1 MSEKVILWRR
11 AGARRADIR
20 RICLTEPQ
28 ADIAGEMRD
37 AGCESKLQTGS
48 LDVLRSSAVETR
60 VNWATQSF
68 QTRPPSRIFELRVFE
83 PSRLP
88 VFPSSRLPVFPSSR
102 LPVFTSSRLH
112 VFTSSRLRDI
122 ETSRRSNRS
131 RITRAIQL
139 ARPFAHSLIR
149 SFAHSPIR
157 PFAHSPIRPFA
168 HSLIRPFAHSLIRP
182 FAHSPIRPFA
192 HSLTSPT
199 LPLLRLS
206 PSLVRARPPRVGRL
220 ASPHRVTPSGASAPK
235 PLRRATPH
243 ARLSRARGRRRDCAR
258 PPSPDR
264 APDRPPRR
272 SRRYAARTRRPDAT
286 PRRRR

>member
-88 VFPSSRLPVFPSSR
+88 VFPSSRL
-102 LPVFTSSRLH
+102 H

-139 ARPFAHSLIR
+139 ARPFAHSL
-149 SFAHSPIR
+149 
-157 PFAHSPIRPFA
+157 
-168 HSLIRPFAHSLIRP
+168 
-182 FAHSPIRPFA
+182 IRPFA

-258 PPSPDR
+258 PPSR
-264 APDRPPRR
+264 NNFV
-272 SRRYAARTRRPDAT
+272 
-286 PRRRR
+286 

>member
-1 MSEKVILWRR
+1 MAARGR
-11 AGARRADIR
+11 ASGRYPPDLPDQTSGGHR
-20 RICLTEPQ
+20 
-28 ADIAGEMRD
+28 GRD
-37 AGCESKLQTGS
+37 AGCGMREQTANCKLQTANCKLQTGS

-68 QTRPPSRIFELRVFE
+68 QTRQPSRIFELRVFE

-88 VFPSSRLPVFPSSR
+88 VFPSSRLH
-102 LPVFTSSRLH
+102 VFTSSRLH

-139 ARPFAHSLIR
+139 ARS
-149 SFAHSPIR
+149 
-157 PFAHSPIRPFA
+157 
-168 HSLIRPFAHSLIRP
+168 
-182 FAHSPIRPFA
+182 FA

-206 PSLVRARPPRVGRL
+206 PSLVRARPTRVGRL

-235 PLRRATPH
+235 PLRHATPH

>member
-1 MSEKVILWRR
+1 MAARGR
-11 AGARRADIR
+11 ASGRYPPDLPDQTSGGHR
-20 RICLTEPQ
+20 
-28 ADIAGEMRD
+28 GRD
-37 AGCESKLQTGS
+37 AGCGMREQTANCKLQTANCKQ
-48 LDVLRSSAVETR
+48 DRSMSCV
-60 VNWATQSF
+60 V
-68 QTRPPSRIFELRVFE
+68 PPSKRASIGQPNHSKRA
-83 PSRLP
+83 SRPESLSFAFSSLP
-88 VFPSSRLPVFPSSR
+88 VFPSSRLPVFP
-102 LPVFTSSRLH
+102 SSRLH

-139 ARPFAHSLIR
+139 ARS
-149 SFAHSPIR
+149 
-157 PFAHSPIRPFA
+157 
-168 HSLIRPFAHSLIRP
+168 
-182 FAHSPIRPFA
+182 FA

-206 PSLVRARPPRVGRL
+206 PSLVRARPTRVGRL

-235 PLRRATPH
+235 PLRHATPH

>member
-1 MSEKVILWRR
+1 MSGKVILWRS

-20 RICLTEPQ
+20 RICLTKPQ

-37 AGCESKLQTGS
+37 ARASCKLQTANCKLQTGS
-48 LDVLRSSAVETR
+48 LDVLRSSAVEAR

-68 QTRPPSRIFELRVFE
+68 QTRQPSRIFELRVFE

-88 VFPSSRLPVFPSSR
+88 VFPSSRL
-102 LPVFTSSRLH
+102 H
-112 VFTSSRLRDI
+112 VFTSSRFRDI

-149 SFAHSPIR
+149 SFAHS
-157 PFAHSPIRPFA
+157 
-168 HSLIRPFAHSLIRP
+168 
-182 FAHSPIRPFA
+182 
-192 HSLTSPT
+192 LTSPT

-206 PSLVRARPPRVGRL
+206 PSLVRARPTRVGRL

-235 PLRRATPH
+235 PLRHATPH

>member
-1 MSEKVILWRR
+1 MAERGR
-11 AGARRADIR
+11 ASGRYPPDLPDQTSGGHR
-20 RICLTEPQ
+20 
-28 ADIAGEMRD
+28 GRD
-37 AGCESKLQTGS
+37 AGCESELQTANCKLQTANCK
-48 LDVLRSSAVETR
+48 LQTANCKLQTANCKQDRSMSCV
-60 VNWATQSF
+60 V
-68 QTRPPSRIFELRVFE
+68 PPSKRASIGQPNHSKRA
-83 PSRLP
+83 SRPESLS
-88 VFPSSRLPVFPSSR
+88 FAFSSLPVFPSSR

-112 VFTSSRLRDI
+112 VFEISRHRNFPPLEPFSNHSSD
-122 ETSRRSNRS
+122 S
-131 RITRAIQL
+131 TR
-139 ARPFAHSLIR
+139 P
-149 SFAHSPIR
+149 
-157 PFAHSPIRPFA
+157 PIRPFA
-168 HSLIRPFAHSLIRP
+168 HSLIRS
-182 FAHSPIRPFA
+182 FA

-206 PSLVRARPPRVGRL
+206 PSLVRARPTRVGRL

-235 PLRRATPH
+235 PLRHATPH

>member
-1 MSEKVILWRR
+1 MSGKVILWRS

-20 RICLTEPQ
+20 RICLTKPQ

-37 AGCESKLQTGS
+37 ARASCKLQTANCKLQTANCKLQTGS
-48 LDVLRSSAVETR
+48 LDVLRSSAVEAR

-68 QTRPPSRIFELRVFE
+68 QTRQPSRIFELRVFE

-88 VFPSSRLPVFPSSR
+88 VF
-102 LPVFTSSRLH
+102 TSSRLH
-112 VFTSSRLRDI
+112 VFTSSRFRDI

-149 SFAHSPIR
+149 SFAHS
-157 PFAHSPIRPFA
+157 
-168 HSLIRPFAHSLIRP
+168 LIRS
-182 FAHSPIRPFA
+182 FA

-206 PSLVRARPPRVGRL
+206 PSLVRARPTRVGRL

-235 PLRRATPH
+235 PLRHATPH

>member
-1 MSEKVILWRR
+1 MSGKVILWRS

-20 RICLTEPQ
+20 RICLTKPQ
-28 ADIAGEMRD
+28 ADIAGGMRD

-68 QTRPPSRIFELRVFE
+68 QTRQPSRIFELRVFE

-88 VFPSSRLPVFPSSR
+88 VFPSSRL
-102 LPVFTSSRLH
+102 H
-112 VFTSSRLRDI
+112 VF
-122 ETSRRSNRS
+122 ETSKLP
-131 RITRAIQL
+131 A
-139 ARPFAHSLIR
+139 ARTVLESLERFNSPAHSLIR

-157 PFAHSPIRPFA
+157 S
-168 HSLIRPFAHSLIRP
+168 
-182 FAHSPIRPFA
+182 FA

-206 PSLVRARPPRVGRL
+206 PSLVRARPTRVGRL

-272 SRRYAARTRRPDAT
+272 SRRYAARTRHPDAT

>member
-1 MSEKVILWRR
+1 MAGRGR
-11 AGARRADIR
+11 ASGRYPPDLPDRTSGGHR
-20 RICLTEPQ
+20 
-28 ADIAGEMRD
+28 GRD
-37 AGCESKLQTGS
+37 AGCGMRERAANCKLQTANRKPQTANRKPQTANRKPQTGS

-68 QTRPPSRIFELRVFE
+68 QTRQPSRIFELRVFE

-88 VFPSSRLPVFPSSR
+88 VFP
-102 LPVFTSSRLH
+102 SSRLH

-139 ARPFAHSLIR
+139 A
-149 SFAHSPIR
+149 
-157 PFAHSPIRPFA
+157 
-168 HSLIRPFAHSLIRP
+168 
-182 FAHSPIRPFA
+182 RPFA

-235 PLRRATPH
+235 PLRHATPH

>member
-37 AGCESKLQTGS
+37 AGCESKLQTANCKQ
-48 LDVLRSSAVETR
+48 DRSMSCV
-60 VNWATQSF
+60 V
-68 QTRPPSRIFELRVFE
+68 PPSKRASIGQPNHSKRASRSESLSFAFSSLPVFTS
-83 PSRLP
+83 SRLP

-102 LPVFTSSRLH
+102 LPVFPSSRLHVFTSSRLH
-112 VFTSSRLRDI
+112 VFTSSRLHVFTSSRLHVFEISRFRDF

-139 ARPFAHSLIR
+139 ARS
-149 SFAHSPIR
+149 
-157 PFAHSPIRPFA
+157 
-168 HSLIRPFAHSLIRP
+168 
-182 FAHSPIRPFA
+182 FA

-206 PSLVRARPPRVGRL
+206 PSLVRARPTRVGRL
-220 ASPHRVTPSGASAPK
+220 ASPHR
-235 PLRRATPH
+235 ATP
-243 ARLSRARGRRRDCAR
+243 LGCER
-258 PPSPDR
+258 PEAV
-264 APDRPPRR
+264 APRH
-272 SRRYAARTRRPDAT
+272 AARTP
-286 PRRRR
+286 

>member
-1 MSEKVILWRR
+1 MSGKVILWRR

-37 AGCESKLQTGS
+37 AGCGMRERAANCKLQTANCKLQTANCKLQTGS

-68 QTRPPSRIFELRVFE
+68 QTRQPSRIFELRVFE

-88 VFPSSRLPVFPSSR
+88 VFPSSRLPVF
-102 LPVFTSSRLH
+102 TSSRLH
-112 VFTSSRLRDI
+112 VFTSSRFRDFEI
-122 ETSRRSNRS
+122 SRFRDFEISRHRNFPPLEPFSNHS
-131 RITRAIQL
+131 SDSTR
-139 ARPFAHSLIR
+139 P
-149 SFAHSPIR
+149 PIR
-157 PFAHSPIRPFA
+157 PFAHIAHVAPLAPIAKPCPRPA
-168 HSLIRPFAHSLIRP
+168 DPR
-182 FAHSPIRPFA
+182 
-192 HSLTSPT
+192 
-199 LPLLRLS
+199 
-206 PSLVRARPPRVGRL
+206 RPPGVA
-220 ASPHRVTPSGASAPK
+220 ASRNALGCERPEAVAP
-235 PLRRATPH
+235 RRATPH

>member
-112 VFTSSRLRDI
+112 VFTSSRHRNFPPL
-122 ETSRRSNRS
+122 EPFSNHS
-131 RITRAIQL
+131 SDSTR
-139 ARPFAHSLIR
+139 P
-149 SFAHSPIR
+149 
-157 PFAHSPIRPFA
+157 
-168 HSLIRPFAHSLIRP
+168 
-182 FAHSPIRPFA
+182 PIRPFA

>member
-1 MSEKVILWRR
+1 MSGKVILWRR

-20 RICLTEPQ
+20 RICLTKPQ

-37 AGCESKLQTGS
+37 AGCESKLQTANCK
-48 LDVLRSSAVETR
+48 LQTANCKLQTANCKQDRSMSCV
-60 VNWATQSF
+60 V
-68 QTRPPSRIFELRVFE
+68 PPSKRASIGQPNHSKRA
-83 PSRLP
+83 SRPESLSFAFSSLP
-88 VFPSSRLPVFPSSR
+88 VFPSSRLPVFP
-102 LPVFTSSRLH
+102 SSRLH

-139 ARPFAHSLIR
+139 ARS
-149 SFAHSPIR
+149 
-157 PFAHSPIRPFA
+157 
-168 HSLIRPFAHSLIRP
+168 
-182 FAHSPIRPFA
+182 FA

-206 PSLVRARPPRVGRL
+206 PSLVRARPTRVGRL

-235 PLRRATPH
+235 PLRHATPH

>member
-37 AGCESKLQTGS
+37 AGCESKLQTANCKQ
-48 LDVLRSSAVETR
+48 DRSMSCV
-60 VNWATQSF
+60 V
-68 QTRPPSRIFELRVFE
+68 PPSKRASIGQPNHSKRASRSESLSFAFSSLPVFTS
-83 PSRLP
+83 SRLP

-102 LPVFTSSRLH
+102 LHVFTSSRLH
-112 VFTSSRLRDI
+112 VFTSSRFRDFEI
-122 ETSRRSNRS
+122 SKLH
-131 RITRAIQL
+131 A
-139 ARPFAHSLIR
+139 ARTVLESLER
-149 SFAHSPIR
+149 FNSPAHSPIR
-157 PFAHSPIRPFA
+157 SHRPRCPSCA
-168 HSLIRPFAHSLIRP
+168 YRQALSAPGRP
-182 FAHSPIRPFA
+182 
-192 HSLTSPT
+192 
-199 LPLLRLS
+199 
-206 PSLVRARPPRVGRL
+206 
-220 ASPHRVTPSGASAPK
+220 ASAAWRRRIAQRPSGASAPK

>member
-1 MSEKVILWRR
+1 MRER
-11 AGARRADIR
+11 AAN
-20 RICLTEPQ
+20 C
-28 ADIAGEMRD
+28 
-37 AGCESKLQTGS
+37 KLQTANCKQ
-48 LDVLRSSAVETR
+48 DRSMSCV
-60 VNWATQSF
+60 V
-68 QTRPPSRIFELRVFE
+68 PPSKRASIGQPNHSKRA
-83 PSRLP
+83 SRPESLS
-88 VFPSSRLPVFPSSR
+88 FAFSSLPVFPSSR

-112 VFTSSRLRDI
+112 VFTSSRLHVFTSSRLRDF
-122 ETSRRSNRS
+122 ETSKLP
-131 RITRAIQL
+131 A
-139 ARPFAHSLIR
+139 ARTVLESLER
-149 SFAHSPIR
+149 FNSP
-157 PFAHSPIRPFA
+157 AHSPIRPFA
-168 HSLIRPFAHSLIRP
+168 HSLIRS
-182 FAHSPIRPFA
+182 FA

-206 PSLVRARPPRVGRL
+206 PSLVRARPTRVGRL

-235 PLRRATPH
+235 PLRHATPH

>member
-1 MSEKVILWRR
+1 MSGKVILWRR

-20 RICLTEPQ
+20 RICLTKPQ

-37 AGCESKLQTGS
+37 AGCESKLQTANCK
-48 LDVLRSSAVETR
+48 LQTANCKQDRSMSCV
-60 VNWATQSF
+60 V
-68 QTRPPSRIFELRVFE
+68 PPSKRASIGQPNHSKRA
-83 PSRLP
+83 SRPESLSFAFSSLP

-102 LPVFTSSRLH
+102 LHVFTSSRLHVFTSSRLH

-139 ARPFAHSLIR
+139 ARS
-149 SFAHSPIR
+149 
-157 PFAHSPIRPFA
+157 
-168 HSLIRPFAHSLIRP
+168 
-182 FAHSPIRPFA
+182 FA

-206 PSLVRARPPRVGRL
+206 PSLVRARPTRVGRL

-235 PLRRATPH
+235 PLRHATPH

>member
-1 MSEKVILWRR
+1 MSGKVILWRR

-20 RICLTEPQ
+20 RICLTKPQ

-37 AGCESKLQTGS
+37 AGCESKLQTANCKQ
-48 LDVLRSSAVETR
+48 DRSMSCV
-60 VNWATQSF
+60 V
-68 QTRPPSRIFELRVFE
+68 PPSKRASIGQPNHSKRA
-83 PSRLP
+83 SRPESLS
-88 VFPSSRLPVFPSSR
+88 FAFSSLPVFPSSR

-139 ARPFAHSLIR
+139 ARS
-149 SFAHSPIR
+149 
-157 PFAHSPIRPFA
+157 
-168 HSLIRPFAHSLIRP
+168 
-182 FAHSPIRPFA
+182 FA

-206 PSLVRARPPRVGRL
+206 PSLVRARPTRVGRL

-235 PLRRATPH
+235 PLRHATPH

>member
-1 MSEKVILWRR
+1 MSGKVILWRS

-20 RICLTEPQ
+20 RICLTKPQ

-37 AGCESKLQTGS
+37 ARASCKLQTANCKQ
-48 LDVLRSSAVETR
+48 DRSMSCV
-60 VNWATQSF
+60 V
-68 QTRPPSRIFELRVFE
+68 PPSKRASIGQPNHSKRA
-83 PSRLP
+83 SRPESLS
-88 VFPSSRLPVFPSSR
+88 FAFSSLPVFPSSR

-112 VFTSSRLRDI
+112 VFTSSRLHVFEI
-122 ETSRRSNRS
+122 SRHRNFPPLEPFSNHSSDSTRPPIRS
-131 RITRAIQL
+131 
-139 ARPFAHSLIR
+139 FAHSLIR
-149 SFAHSPIR
+149 S
-157 PFAHSPIRPFA
+157 
-168 HSLIRPFAHSLIRP
+168 
-182 FAHSPIRPFA
+182 FA

-206 PSLVRARPPRVGRL
+206 PSLVRARPTRVGRL

-235 PLRRATPH
+235 PLRHATPH

>member
-1 MSEKVILWRR
+1 MAGRGR
-11 AGARRADIR
+11 ASGRYPPDLPDRTSGGHR
-20 RICLTEPQ
+20 
-28 ADIAGEMRD
+28 GRD
-37 AGCESKLQTGS
+37 AGCGMREQTANCKQ
-48 LDVLRSSAVETR
+48 DRSMSCV
-60 VNWATQSF
+60 V
-68 QTRPPSRIFELRVFE
+68 PPSKRASIGQPNHSKRA
-83 PSRLP
+83 SRPESLS
-88 VFPSSRLPVFPSSR
+88 FAFSS
-102 LPVFTSSRLH
+102 LPVFTSSRFRDFEISRFRNFAPLEPFSNH
-112 VFTSSRLRDI
+112 SSD
-122 ETSRRSNRS
+122 S
-131 RITRAIQL
+131 TR
-139 ARPFAHSLIR
+139 P
-149 SFAHSPIR
+149 
-157 PFAHSPIRPFA
+157 PIRPFA
-168 HSLIRPFAHSLIRP
+168 HSLIRS
-182 FAHSPIRPFA
+182 FA

-206 PSLVRARPPRVGRL
+206 PSLVRARPTRVGRL

>member
-1 MSEKVILWRR
+1 MAARGR
-11 AGARRADIR
+11 ASGRYPPDLPDQTSGGHR
-20 RICLTEPQ
+20 
-28 ADIAGEMRD
+28 GRD
-37 AGCESKLQTGS
+37 AGCGMRDARANCKLQTANCK
-48 LDVLRSSAVETR
+48 LQTANCKQDRSMSCV
-60 VNWATQSF
+60 V
-68 QTRPPSRIFELRVFE
+68 PPSKRASIGQPNHSKRA
-83 PSRLP
+83 SRPESLSFAFSSLP
-88 VFPSSRLPVFPSSR
+88 VFPSSRLPVFTSSR
-102 LPVFTSSRLH
+102 LHVFTSSRLH

-139 ARPFAHSLIR
+139 ARS
-149 SFAHSPIR
+149 
-157 PFAHSPIRPFA
+157 
-168 HSLIRPFAHSLIRP
+168 
-182 FAHSPIRPFA
+182 FA

-206 PSLVRARPPRVGRL
+206 PSLVRARPTRVGRL

-235 PLRRATPH
+235 PLRHATPH

>member
-37 AGCESKLQTGS
+37 AGCESKLQTANCKLQTGS

-68 QTRPPSRIFELRVFE
+68 QTRQPFRIFELRVFE
-83 PSRLP
+83 PSRLH
-88 VFPSSRLPVFPSSR
+88 
-102 LPVFTSSRLH
+102 VFTSSRLH
-112 VFTSSRLRDI
+112 VFTSSRLHVFEISRFRDFEI
-122 ETSRRSNRS
+122 SKLH
-131 RITRAIQL
+131 A
-139 ARPFAHSLIR
+139 ARTVLESLER
-149 SFAHSPIR
+149 FNSPAHSPIR
-157 PFAHSPIRPFA
+157 SHRPRCPSCA
-168 HSLIRPFAHSLIRP
+168 YRQALSAPGRP
-182 FAHSPIRPFA
+182 
-192 HSLTSPT
+192 
-199 LPLLRLS
+199 
-206 PSLVRARPPRVGRL
+206 
-220 ASPHRVTPSGASAPK
+220 ASAAWRRRIAQRPSGASAPK
-235 PLRRATPH
+235 PLRRATLH

>member
-1 MSEKVILWRR
+1 MSGKVILWRS

-20 RICLTEPQ
+20 RICLTKPQ

-37 AGCESKLQTGS
+37 ARASCKLQTANCKLQTGS
-48 LDVLRSSAVETR
+48 LDVLRSSAVEAR

-68 QTRPPSRIFELRVFE
+68 QTRQPSRIFELRVFE

-102 LPVFTSSRLH
+102 LHVFTSSRLH
-112 VFTSSRLRDI
+112 VFEISRHRNFPPLEPFSNHSSD
-122 ETSRRSNRS
+122 S
-131 RITRAIQL
+131 TR
-139 ARPFAHSLIR
+139 P
-149 SFAHSPIR
+149 
-157 PFAHSPIRPFA
+157 PIRPFA
-168 HSLIRPFAHSLIRP
+168 HSLIRS
-182 FAHSPIRPFA
+182 FA

-206 PSLVRARPPRVGRL
+206 PSLVRARPTRVGRL

-235 PLRRATPH
+235 PLRHATPH

>member
-1 MSEKVILWRR
+1 MSGKVILWRS

-20 RICLTEPQ
+20 RICLTKPQ

-37 AGCESKLQTGS
+37 ARASCKLQTANCKLQTGS
-48 LDVLRSSAVETR
+48 LDVLRSSAVEAR

-68 QTRPPSRIFELRVFE
+68 QTRQPSRIFELRVFE

-88 VFPSSRLPVFPSSR
+88 VFPSSRLH
-102 LPVFTSSRLH
+102 VFTSSRLH
-112 VFTSSRLRDI
+112 VFTSSRLHVFTSSRFRDI

-149 SFAHSPIR
+149 SFAHS
-157 PFAHSPIRPFA
+157 
-168 HSLIRPFAHSLIRP
+168 
-182 FAHSPIRPFA
+182 
-192 HSLTSPT
+192 LTSPT

-206 PSLVRARPPRVGRL
+206 PSLVRARPTRVGRL

-235 PLRRATPH
+235 PLRHATPH

>member
-1 MSEKVILWRR
+1 MAARGR
-11 AGARRADIR
+11 ASGRYPPDLPDQTSGGHR
-20 RICLTEPQ
+20 
-28 ADIAGEMRD
+28 GRD
-37 AGCESKLQTGS
+37 AGCGMREQTANCKLQTANCK
-48 LDVLRSSAVETR
+48 LQTANCKQDRSMSCV
-60 VNWATQSF
+60 V
-68 QTRPPSRIFELRVFE
+68 PPSKRASIGQPNHSKRA
-83 PSRLP
+83 SRPESLSFAFSSLP

-102 LPVFTSSRLH
+102 LHVFTSSRLHVFTSSRLH

-139 ARPFAHSLIR
+139 ARS
-149 SFAHSPIR
+149 
-157 PFAHSPIRPFA
+157 
-168 HSLIRPFAHSLIRP
+168 
-182 FAHSPIRPFA
+182 FA

-206 PSLVRARPPRVGRL
+206 PSLVRARPTRVGRL

-235 PLRRATPH
+235 PLRHATPH

>member
-1 MSEKVILWRR
+1 MAARGR
-11 AGARRADIR
+11 ASGRYPPDLPDQTSGGHR
-20 RICLTEPQ
+20 
-28 ADIAGEMRD
+28 GRD
-37 AGCESKLQTGS
+37 AGCGMREQTANCKLQTANCK
-48 LDVLRSSAVETR
+48 LQTANCKQDRSMSCV
-60 VNWATQSF
+60 V
-68 QTRPPSRIFELRVFE
+68 PPSKRASIGQPNHSKRA
-83 PSRLP
+83 SRPESLSFAFSSLP
-88 VFPSSRLPVFPSSR
+88 VFPSSRLPVFTSSR
-102 LPVFTSSRLH
+102 LHVFTSSRLHVFTSSRLH

-139 ARPFAHSLIR
+139 ARS
-149 SFAHSPIR
+149 
-157 PFAHSPIRPFA
+157 
-168 HSLIRPFAHSLIRP
+168 
-182 FAHSPIRPFA
+182 FA

-206 PSLVRARPPRVGRL
+206 PSLVRARPTRVGRL

-235 PLRRATPH
+235 PLRHATPH

>member
-1 MSEKVILWRR
+1 MAARGR
-11 AGARRADIR
+11 ASGRYPPDLPDQTSGGHR
-20 RICLTEPQ
+20 
-28 ADIAGEMRD
+28 GRD
-37 AGCESKLQTGS
+37 AGCGMREQTANCKLQTANCKLQTANCKLQTGS

-68 QTRPPSRIFELRVFE
+68 QTRQPSRIFELRVFE
-83 PSRLP
+83 P
-88 VFPSSRLPVFPSSR
+88 SRLPVFPSSR

-139 ARPFAHSLIR
+139 ARS
-149 SFAHSPIR
+149 
-157 PFAHSPIRPFA
+157 
-168 HSLIRPFAHSLIRP
+168 
-182 FAHSPIRPFA
+182 FA

-206 PSLVRARPPRVGRL
+206 PSLVRARPTRVGRL

-235 PLRRATPH
+235 PLRHATPH

>member
-1 MSEKVILWRR
+1 MRER
-11 AGARRADIR
+11 AAN
-20 RICLTEPQ
+20 C
-28 ADIAGEMRD
+28 
-37 AGCESKLQTGS
+37 KLQTANCK
-48 LDVLRSSAVETR
+48 LQTANCKQDRSMSCV
-60 VNWATQSF
+60 V
-68 QTRPPSRIFELRVFE
+68 PPSKRASIGQPNHSKRA
-83 PSRLP
+83 SRPESLS
-88 VFPSSRLPVFPSSR
+88 FAFSSLPVFPSSR

-112 VFTSSRLRDI
+112 VFEISRHRNFPPLEPFSNHSSD
-122 ETSRRSNRS
+122 S
-131 RITRAIQL
+131 TR
-139 ARPFAHSLIR
+139 P
-149 SFAHSPIR
+149 
-157 PFAHSPIRPFA
+157 PIRPFA
-168 HSLIRPFAHSLIRP
+168 HSLIRS
-182 FAHSPIRPFA
+182 FA

-206 PSLVRARPPRVGRL
+206 PSLVRARPTRVGRL

-235 PLRRATPH
+235 PLRHATPH

>member
-1 MSEKVILWRR
+1 MSGKVILWRS

-37 AGCESKLQTGS
+37 AGCESKLQTANCKLQTGS

-68 QTRPPSRIFELRVFE
+68 QTRQPFRIFELRVFE

-88 VFPSSRLPVFPSSR
+88 VF
-102 LPVFTSSRLH
+102 TSSR
-112 VFTSSRLRDI
+112 FRDF
-122 ETSRRSNRS
+122 ETSKLH
-131 RITRAIQL
+131 A
-139 ARPFAHSLIR
+139 ARTVLESLER
-149 SFAHSPIR
+149 FNSPV
-157 PFAHSPIRPFA
+157 
-168 HSLIRPFAHSLIRP
+168 
-182 FAHSPIRPFA
+182 

-206 PSLVRARPPRVGRL
+206 PSLVRARPTRVGRL